1 MPAAD
6 KAVSMKRQ
14 KSYIAQRES
23 RTGWLFVL
31 PALILF
37 VCFVLL
43 PTLAML
49 VLGFTKYNM
58 LKPPTFN
65 GLDNLME
72 VLTDQKLHVVAWNTC
87 KLTVA
92 AVILNIVIGLVL
104 ALMIAN
110 RRNGIFSYIIR
121 LLYFFPAIVAP
132 AYIAVIWTILLAK
145 DTGLVNYYLGKNGIE
160 PIGWLTD
167 ASVSLWSI
175 IGIDVWRNIG
185 FIMIIL
191 LAGIK
196 NISYDYYEAAALD
209 GANAFQLARHI
220 TIPLLTPSI
229 LFVLIINVISELKS
243 FDIPNIMTKGDPVDS
258 TRTMAMYIYNLAFQR
273 MNMGYACMV
282 SILFVAVIMVVTVIQ
297 LKMSDRWVNYD

>member
-1 MPAAD
+1 
-6 KAVSMKRQ
+6 MKNHRLS
-14 KSYIAQRES
+14 KVARRET

-37 VCFVLL
+37 LCFVFL
-43 PTLAML
+43 PAVSML
-49 VLGFTKYNM
+49 VLGFTQYNM
-58 LKPPTFN
+58 LKPPVFN
-65 GLDNLME
+65 GLENLMDLFSDE
-72 VLTDQKLHVVAWNTC
+72 KLRVVALNTC

-92 AVILNIVIGLVL
+92 AVILNVLIGLIL

-145 DTGLVNYYLGKNGIE
+145 DTGLVNYYLGAIGIE

-167 ASVSLWSI
+167 PSVSLWSI
-175 IGIDVWRNIG
+175 IGIDVWRHVG

-196 NISYDYYEAAALD
+196 NISSDYCEAAALD
-209 GANAFQLARHI
+209 GANSLQLARHI

-229 LFVLIINVISELKS
+229 LFVLIINLIGELKS

-258 TRTMAMYIYNLAFQR
+258 TRTMAMYIYNLAFQK

-282 SILFVAVIMVVTVIQ
+282 SILFVLVIMAVTVIQ
-297 LKMSDRWVNYD
+297 FKMSDRWVNYD